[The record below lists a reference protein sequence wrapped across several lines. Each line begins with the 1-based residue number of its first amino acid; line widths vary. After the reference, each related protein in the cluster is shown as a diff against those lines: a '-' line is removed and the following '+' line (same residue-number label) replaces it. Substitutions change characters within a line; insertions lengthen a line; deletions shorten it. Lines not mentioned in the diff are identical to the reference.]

1 MKTALQSATESFFRN
16 AFSARVLGRRDKQLV
31 ESLVVMSYVPSRKLG
46 RAALR
51 VLREIRTNPNPQ
63 TAA

>member
-1 MKTALQSATESFFRN
+1 MKTALQSCTESLFKHSY
-16 AFSARVLGRRDKQLV
+16 AARRLGQRDQQMVK
-31 ESLVVMSYVPSRKLG
+31 SLIVMSYVPSRKIG

-51 VLREIRTNPNPQ
+51 VLREIRTNPTPQ